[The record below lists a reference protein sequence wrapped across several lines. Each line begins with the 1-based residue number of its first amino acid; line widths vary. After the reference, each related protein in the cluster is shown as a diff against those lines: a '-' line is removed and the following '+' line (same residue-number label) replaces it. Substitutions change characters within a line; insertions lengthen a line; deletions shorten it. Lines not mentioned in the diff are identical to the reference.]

1 MPNDH
6 FSTGKKIAF
15 TGVMFLYINLVL
27 TIFWILKPLKK
38 SLFINQYDG
47 DQTFKLG
54 SMEMLGSSAELLAK
68 GMNLLI
74 AFLLVV
80 FLTLITRLAKRQRLT
95 YCCMGLVIA
104 MTFYFLLQ
112 INEPS
117 ESTVWL
123 FYWFGALYISLMLAA
138 FFSFLHDTVDLRNA
152 KRLYGFIV
160 LGAVSGGAIGSTYFR
175 GWIDEMKNQQ
185 WLELIIGIGVVICV
199 LAFVAGWLAKSI
211 PHLEP
216 ELNSGDVPK
225 KKLNAAV
232 EGASLVFKS
241 RYLIAIAGIVGF
253 YEITSEVLDYQFTA
267 VIERHT
273 NTTVETV
280 ITAEQLAPEDSQVLE
295 EYDVNKDG
303 RLDEKESNNARDAIF
318 GRHVGTVYAI
328 GNNAAL
334 AIQLLFSIFAASFPR
349 YRIHWILLALPLA
362 IALSSLFFIIAP
374 ILTAAS
380 LLKISDS
387 TFAYSVNQT
396 GRETLYNPLARQE
409 KYVARAF
416 VEVFVQRTGKVAAL
430 LIAFLVP
437 ILLNTRNEAGHLE
450 TSLLGLQL
458 LGGFTCITV
467 ALWFYCVKIVGRKF
481 EALEQVQ
488 QESREA
494 SLARAPEQTS
504 AGAA

>member
-6 FSTGKKIAF
+6 FSNGKKIAF
-15 TGVMFLYINLVL
+15 TVVMFLYINLAL

-38 SLFINQYDG
+38 SLFIGLYDG

-74 AFLLVV
+74 AFMLVV
-80 FLTLITRLAKRQRLT
+80 FLTLVTRLAKRQRLT
-95 YCCMGLVIA
+95 YCCMGLIIA
-104 MTFYFLLQ
+104 MTFYFSLQ

-123 FYWFGALYISLMLAA
+123 FYWFGDLYISLMLAA

-160 LGAVSGGAIGSTYFR
+160 LGAVSGGAVGSTYFR
-175 GWIDEMKNQQ
+175 GWIGEMNNQQ
-185 WLELIIGIGVVICV
+185 WLHTIIGIGVVICL
-199 LAFVAGWLAKSI
+199 LAFAAGWMAKSI
-211 PHLEP
+211 PHHEP
-216 ELNSGDVPK
+216 KPSPNDVPK
-225 KKLNAAV
+225 KKFNAAI

-267 VIERHT
+267 MTERF
-273 NTTVETV
+273 V
-280 ITAEQLAPEDSQVLE
+280 PKEDIGSH
-295 EYDVNKDG
+295 
-303 RLDEKESNNARDAIF
+303 F
-318 GRHVGTVYAI
+318 GTVYAI
-328 GNNAAL
+328 GNIAAL
-334 AIQLLFSIFAASFPR
+334 VVQLCFSIFAASFPK

-362 IALSSLFFIIAP
+362 VALSSLFFIIAP
-374 ILTAAS
+374 ILLAAS

-396 GRETLYNPLARQE
+396 GRETLYNPLSRQE

-416 VEVFVQRTGKVAAL
+416 VEVFIQRTGKVAAL

-437 ILLNTRNEAGHLE
+437 MFLNTRNEAGQLE
-450 TSLLGLQL
+450 TNLLGLQL
-458 LGGFTCITV
+458 LGGFTCIIV
-467 ALWFYCVKIVGRKF
+467 AIWFYCVKIVGRKF
-481 EALEQVQ
+481 ESLEREQQQAAATALGQAQEQ
-488 QESREA
+488 
-494 SLARAPEQTS
+494 PS
-504 AGAA
+504 AGTA

>member
-6 FSTGKKIAF
+6 FSSGKKIAF
-15 TGVMFLYINLVL
+15 TVVMFLYINLAL

-38 SLFINQYDG
+38 SLFIGLYDG
-47 DQTFKLG
+47 DQTFNLG

-74 AFLLVV
+74 AFMLVV
-80 FLTLITRLAKRQRLT
+80 FLTLVTRLAKRQRLT
-95 YCCMGLVIA
+95 YCCMGLIIA
-104 MTFYFLLQ
+104 MTFYFSLQ
-112 INEPS
+112 MRNEPS

-123 FYWFGALYISLMLAA
+123 FYWFGDLYISLILAA

-160 LGAVSGGAIGSTYFR
+160 LGAVSGGAVGSTYFR
-175 GWIDEMKNQQ
+175 GWIGEMNNQQ
-185 WLELIIGIGVVICV
+185 WLHTIIGIGVVICL
-199 LAFVAGWLAKSI
+199 LAFAAGWMAKSI
-211 PHLEP
+211 PHHEP
-216 ELNSGDVPK
+216 IPSPNDIPK
-225 KKLNAAV
+225 KKFNAAI

-267 VIERHT
+267 MTERF
-273 NTTVETV
+273 V
-280 ITAEQLAPEDSQVLE
+280 PKEDIGSH
-295 EYDVNKDG
+295 
-303 RLDEKESNNARDAIF
+303 F
-318 GRHVGTVYAI
+318 GTVYAI
-328 GNNAAL
+328 GNIAAL
-334 AIQLLFSIFAASFPR
+334 VVQLCFSIFAAGFPK

-362 IALSSLFFIIAP
+362 VALSSLFFIIAP
-374 ILTAAS
+374 ILLAAS

-396 GRETLYNPLARQE
+396 GRETLYNPLSRQE

-416 VEVFVQRTGKVAAL
+416 VEVFIQRTGKVVAL

-437 ILLNTRNEAGHLE
+437 MFLNTRNEAGQLE

-458 LGGFTCITV
+458 LGGFTCIIF
-467 ALWFYCVKIVGRKF
+467 AIWLYCVKIVGRKF
-481 EALEQVQ
+481 ESLESEQQQTTGTALGQAQEQ
-488 QESREA
+488 
-494 SLARAPEQTS
+494 PS
-504 AGAA
+504 AGTA

>member
-1 MPNDH
+1 MPNEH
-6 FSTGKKIAF
+6 FSNGKKIAF
-15 TGVMFLYINLVL
+15 TVVMFLYINLAL

-38 SLFINQYDG
+38 SLFIGLYDG

-74 AFLLVV
+74 AFMLVV
-80 FLTLITRLAKRQRLT
+80 FLTLVTRLAKRQRLT
-95 YCCMGLVIA
+95 YCCMGLIIA
-104 MTFYFLLQ
+104 MTFYFSLQ

-123 FYWFGALYISLMLAA
+123 FYWFGDLYISLMLAA

-160 LGAVSGGAIGSTYFR
+160 LGAVSGGAVGSTYFR
-175 GWIDEMKNQQ
+175 GWIEEMNNQQ
-185 WLELIIGIGVVICV
+185 WLHTIIGIGVVICL
-199 LAFVAGWLAKSI
+199 LAFAAGWMAKSI
-211 PHLEP
+211 PHHEP
-216 ELNSGDVPK
+216 KPSPNDVPK
-225 KKLNAAV
+225 KKFNAAI

-267 VIERHT
+267 MTERF
-273 NTTVETV
+273 V
-280 ITAEQLAPEDSQVLE
+280 PKEDIGSH
-295 EYDVNKDG
+295 
-303 RLDEKESNNARDAIF
+303 F
-318 GRHVGTVYAI
+318 GTVYAI
-328 GNNAAL
+328 GNIAAL
-334 AIQLLFSIFAASFPR
+334 VVQLCFSVFAAGFPK

-362 IALSSLFFIIAP
+362 VALSSLFFIIAP
-374 ILTAAS
+374 ILLAAS

-396 GRETLYNPLARQE
+396 GRETLYNPLSRQE

-416 VEVFVQRTGKVAAL
+416 VEVFIQRTGKVAAL

-437 ILLNTRNEAGHLE
+437 MFLNTRNEAGQLE
-450 TSLLGLQL
+450 TNLLGLQL
-458 LGGFTCITV
+458 LGGFTCIIV
-467 ALWFYCVKIVGRKF
+467 AIWFYCVKIVGRKF
-481 EALEQVQ
+481 ESLEREQQQATATALGQAQEQ
-488 QESREA
+488 
-494 SLARAPEQTS
+494 PS
-504 AGAA
+504 AGTA

>member
-1 MPNDH
+1 MPNEH
-6 FSTGKKIAF
+6 FSNGKKIAF
-15 TGVMFLYINLVL
+15 TVVMFLYINLAL

-38 SLFINQYDG
+38 SLFIGLYDG

-74 AFLLVV
+74 AFMLVV
-80 FLTLITRLAKRQRLT
+80 FLTLVTRLAKRQRLT
-95 YCCMGLVIA
+95 YCCMGLIIA
-104 MTFYFLLQ
+104 MTFYFSLQ

-123 FYWFGALYISLMLAA
+123 FYWFGDLYISLMLAA

-160 LGAVSGGAIGSTYFR
+160 LGAVSGGAVGSTYFR
-175 GWIDEMKNQQ
+175 GWIEEMNNQQ
-185 WLELIIGIGVVICV
+185 WLHTIIGIGVVICL
-199 LAFVAGWLAKSI
+199 LAFAAGWMAKSI
-211 PHLEP
+211 PHHEP
-216 ELNSGDVPK
+216 KPSPNDVPK
-225 KKLNAAV
+225 KKFNAAI

-267 VIERHT
+267 MTERF
-273 NTTVETV
+273 V
-280 ITAEQLAPEDSQVLE
+280 PKEDIGS
-295 EYDVNKDG
+295 
-303 RLDEKESNNARDAIF
+303 RF
-318 GRHVGTVYAI
+318 GTVYAI
-328 GNNAAL
+328 GNIAAL
-334 AIQLLFSIFAASFPR
+334 VVQLCFSIFAASFPK

-362 IALSSLFFIIAP
+362 VALSSLFFIIAP
-374 ILTAAS
+374 ILLAAS

-396 GRETLYNPLARQE
+396 GRETLYNPLSRQE

-416 VEVFVQRTGKVAAL
+416 VEVFIQRTGKVAAL

-437 ILLNTRNEAGHLE
+437 MFLNTRNEAGQLE
-450 TSLLGLQL
+450 TNLLGLQL
-458 LGGFTCITV
+458 LGGFTCIIV
-467 ALWFYCVKIVGRKF
+467 AIWFYCVKIVGRKF
-481 EALEQVQ
+481 ESLEREQQQAAATALGQAQEQ
-488 QESREA
+488 
-494 SLARAPEQTS
+494 PS
-504 AGAA
+504 AGTA

>member
-6 FSTGKKIAF
+6 FSNGKKIAF
-15 TGVMFLYINLVL
+15 TVVMFLYINLAL

-38 SLFINQYDG
+38 SLFIGLYDG

-74 AFLLVV
+74 AFMLVV
-80 FLTLITRLAKRQRLT
+80 FLTLVTRLAKRQRLT
-95 YCCMGLVIA
+95 YCCMGLIIA
-104 MTFYFLLQ
+104 MTFYFSLQ

-123 FYWFGALYISLMLAA
+123 FYWFGDLYISLMLAA

-160 LGAVSGGAIGSTYFR
+160 LGAVSGGAVGSTYFR
-175 GWIDEMKNQQ
+175 GWIEEMNNQQ
-185 WLELIIGIGVVICV
+185 WLHTIIGIGVVICL
-199 LAFVAGWLAKSI
+199 LAFAAGWMAKSI
-211 PHLEP
+211 PHHEP
-216 ELNSGDVPK
+216 KPSPNDVPK
-225 KKLNAAV
+225 KKFNAAI

-267 VIERHT
+267 MTERF
-273 NTTVETV
+273 V
-280 ITAEQLAPEDSQVLE
+280 PREDIGSH
-295 EYDVNKDG
+295 
-303 RLDEKESNNARDAIF
+303 F
-318 GRHVGTVYAI
+318 GTVYAI
-328 GNNAAL
+328 GNIAAL
-334 AIQLLFSIFAASFPR
+334 VVQLCFSIFAASFPK

-362 IALSSLFFIIAP
+362 VALSSLFFIIAP
-374 ILTAAS
+374 ILLAAS

-396 GRETLYNPLARQE
+396 GRETLYNPLSRQE

-416 VEVFVQRTGKVAAL
+416 VEVFIQRTGKVAAL

-437 ILLNTRNEAGHLE
+437 MFLNTRNETGQLE
-450 TSLLGLQL
+450 TNLLGLQL
-458 LGGFTCITV
+458 LGGFTCIIV
-467 ALWFYCVKIVGRKF
+467 AIWFYCVKIVGRKF
-481 EALEQVQ
+481 ESLEREQ
-488 QESREA
+488 QQA
-494 SLARAPEQTS
+494 TATTLGQAQEQPS
-504 AGAA
+504 AGTA

>member
-6 FSTGKKIAF
+6 FSNGKKIAF
-15 TGVMFLYINLVL
+15 TVVMFLYINLAL

-38 SLFINQYDG
+38 SLFIGLYDG

-74 AFLLVV
+74 AFMLVV
-80 FLTLITRLAKRQRLT
+80 FLTLVTRLAKRQRLT
-95 YCCMGLVIA
+95 YCCMGLIIA
-104 MTFYFLLQ
+104 MTFYFSLQ

-123 FYWFGALYISLMLAA
+123 FYWFGDLYISLMLAA

-160 LGAVSGGAIGSTYFR
+160 LGAVSGGAVGSTYFR
-175 GWIDEMKNQQ
+175 GWIEEMNNQQ
-185 WLELIIGIGVVICV
+185 WLHTIIGIGVVICL
-199 LAFVAGWLAKSI
+199 LAFAAGWMAKSI
-211 PHLEP
+211 PHHEP
-216 ELNSGDVPK
+216 KPSPNDVPK
-225 KKLNAAV
+225 KKFNAAI

-267 VIERHT
+267 MTERF
-273 NTTVETV
+273 V
-280 ITAEQLAPEDSQVLE
+280 PKEDIGS
-295 EYDVNKDG
+295 
-303 RLDEKESNNARDAIF
+303 RF
-318 GRHVGTVYAI
+318 GTVYAI
-328 GNNAAL
+328 GNIAAL
-334 AIQLLFSIFAASFPR
+334 VVQLCFSIFAAGFPK

-362 IALSSLFFIIAP
+362 VALSSLFFIIAP
-374 ILTAAS
+374 ILLAAS

-396 GRETLYNPLARQE
+396 GRETLYNPLSRQE

-416 VEVFVQRTGKVAAL
+416 VEVFIQRTGKVAAL

-437 ILLNTRNEAGHLE
+437 MFLNTRNEAGQLE
-450 TSLLGLQL
+450 TNLLGLQL
-458 LGGFTCITV
+458 LGGFTCIIV
-467 ALWFYCVKIVGRKF
+467 AIWFYCVKIVGRKF
-481 EALEQVQ
+481 ESLEREQQQAAATALGQAQEQ
-488 QESREA
+488 
-494 SLARAPEQTS
+494 PS
-504 AGAA
+504 AGTA

>member
-1 MPNDH
+1 MPNEH
-6 FSTGKKIAF
+6 FSNGKKIAF
-15 TGVMFLYINLVL
+15 TVVMFLYINLAL

-38 SLFINQYDG
+38 SLFIGLYDG

-74 AFLLVV
+74 AFMLVV
-80 FLTLITRLAKRQRLT
+80 FLTLVTRLAKRQRLT
-95 YCCMGLVIA
+95 YCCMGLIIA
-104 MTFYFLLQ
+104 MTFYFSLQ

-123 FYWFGALYISLMLAA
+123 FYWFGDLYISLMLAA

-160 LGAVSGGAIGSTYFR
+160 LGAVSGGAVGSTYFR
-175 GWIDEMKNQQ
+175 GWIEEMNNQQ
-185 WLELIIGIGVVICV
+185 WLHTIIGIGVVICL
-199 LAFVAGWLAKSI
+199 LAFAAGWMAKSI
-211 PHLEP
+211 PHHEP
-216 ELNSGDVPK
+216 KPSPNDVPK
-225 KKLNAAV
+225 KKFNAAI

-267 VIERHT
+267 MTERF
-273 NTTVETV
+273 V
-280 ITAEQLAPEDSQVLE
+280 PKEDIGSH
-295 EYDVNKDG
+295 
-303 RLDEKESNNARDAIF
+303 F
-318 GRHVGTVYAI
+318 GTVYAI
-328 GNNAAL
+328 GNIAAL
-334 AIQLLFSIFAASFPR
+334 VVQLCFSIFAAGFPK

-362 IALSSLFFIIAP
+362 VALSSLFFIIAP
-374 ILTAAS
+374 ILLAAS

-396 GRETLYNPLARQE
+396 GRETLYNPLSRQE

-416 VEVFVQRTGKVAAL
+416 VEVFIQRTGKVAAL

-437 ILLNTRNEAGHLE
+437 MFLNTRNEAGQLE
-450 TSLLGLQL
+450 TNLLGLQL
-458 LGGFTCITV
+458 LGGFTCIIV
-467 ALWFYCVKIVGRKF
+467 AIWFYCVKIVARKF
-481 EALEQVQ
+481 ESLEREQ
-488 QESREA
+488 QQA
-494 SLARAPEQTS
+494 TATTLGQAQEQPS
-504 AGAA
+504 AGTV

>member
-1 MPNDH
+1 MPNEH
-6 FSTGKKIAF
+6 FSNGKKIAF
-15 TGVMFLYINLVL
+15 TVVMFLYINLAL

-38 SLFINQYDG
+38 SLFIGLYDG

-74 AFLLVV
+74 AFMLVV
-80 FLTLITRLAKRQRLT
+80 FLTLVTRLAKRQRLT
-95 YCCMGLVIA
+95 YCCMGLIIA
-104 MTFYFLLQ
+104 MTFYFSLQ

-123 FYWFGALYISLMLAA
+123 FYWFGDLYISLMLAA

-160 LGAVSGGAIGSTYFR
+160 LGAVSGGAVGSTYFR
-175 GWIDEMKNQQ
+175 GWIEEMNNQQ
-185 WLELIIGIGVVICV
+185 WLHTIIGIGVVICL
-199 LAFVAGWLAKSI
+199 LAFAAGWMAKSI
-211 PHLEP
+211 PHHEP
-216 ELNSGDVPK
+216 KPSPNDVPK
-225 KKLNAAV
+225 KKFNAAI

-267 VIERHT
+267 MTERF
-273 NTTVETV
+273 V
-280 ITAEQLAPEDSQVLE
+280 PKEDIGSH
-295 EYDVNKDG
+295 
-303 RLDEKESNNARDAIF
+303 F
-318 GRHVGTVYAI
+318 GTVYAI
-328 GNNAAL
+328 GNIAAL
-334 AIQLLFSIFAASFPR
+334 VVQLCFSIFAAGFPK

-362 IALSSLFFIIAP
+362 VALSSLFFIIAP
-374 ILTAAS
+374 ILLAAS

-396 GRETLYNPLARQE
+396 GRETLYNPLSRQE

-416 VEVFVQRTGKVAAL
+416 VEVFIQRTGKVAAL

-437 ILLNTRNEAGHLE
+437 MFLNTRNEAGQLE
-450 TSLLGLQL
+450 TNLLGLQL
-458 LGGFTCITV
+458 LGGFTCIIV
-467 ALWFYCVKIVGRKF
+467 AIWFYCVKIVGRKF
-481 EALEQVQ
+481 ESLEREQQQATATALGQAQEQ
-488 QESREA
+488 A
-494 SLARAPEQTS
+494 S
-504 AGAA
+504 AGTA

>member
-6 FSTGKKIAF
+6 FSNGKKIAF
-15 TGVMFLYINLVL
+15 TVVMFLYINLAL

-38 SLFINQYDG
+38 SLFIGLYDG

-74 AFLLVV
+74 AFILVV
-80 FLTLITRLAKRQRLT
+80 FLTLVTRLAKRQRLT
-95 YCCMGLVIA
+95 YCCMGLIIA
-104 MTFYFLLQ
+104 MTFYFSLQ

-123 FYWFGALYISLMLAA
+123 FYWFGDLYISLMLAA

-160 LGAVSGGAIGSTYFR
+160 LGAVSGGAVGSTYFR
-175 GWIDEMKNQQ
+175 GWIEEMDNQQ
-185 WLELIIGIGVVICV
+185 WLHMIIGIGVVICL
-199 LAFVAGWLAKSI
+199 LAFAAGWMAKSI
-211 PHLEP
+211 PHHEP
-216 ELNSGDVPK
+216 KPSPNDVPK
-225 KKLNAAV
+225 KKFNAV
-232 EGASLVFKS
+232 IEGASLVFKS

-267 VIERHT
+267 MTERF
-273 NTTVETV
+273 V
-280 ITAEQLAPEDSQVLE
+280 PKEDIGSH
-295 EYDVNKDG
+295 
-303 RLDEKESNNARDAIF
+303 F
-318 GRHVGTVYAI
+318 GTVYAI
-328 GNNAAL
+328 GNIAAL
-334 AIQLLFSIFAASFPR
+334 VVQLCFSIFAAGFPK

-362 IALSSLFFIIAP
+362 VALSSLFFIIAP
-374 ILTAAS
+374 ILLAAS

-396 GRETLYNPLARQE
+396 GRETLYNPLSRQE

-416 VEVFVQRTGKVAAL
+416 VEVFIQRTGKVAAL

-437 ILLNTRNEAGHLE
+437 MFLNTRNEAGQLE
-450 TSLLGLQL
+450 TNLLGLQL
-458 LGGFTCITV
+458 LGGFTCIIV
-467 ALWFYCVKIVGRKF
+467 AIWFYCVKIVGRKF
-481 EALEQVQ
+481 ESLEREQQQATATALGQAQEQ
-488 QESREA
+488 
-494 SLARAPEQTS
+494 PS
-504 AGAA
+504 AGTA

>member
-6 FSTGKKIAF
+6 FSSGKKIAF
-15 TGVMFLYINLVL
+15 TVVMFLYINLAL

-38 SLFINQYDG
+38 TLFIGLYDG
-47 DQTFKLG
+47 DQTFNLG

-74 AFLLVV
+74 AFMLVV
-80 FLTLITRLAKRQRLT
+80 FLTLVTRLAKRQRLT
-95 YCCMGLVIA
+95 YCCMGLIIA
-104 MTFYFLLQ
+104 MTFYFSLQ

-123 FYWFGALYISLMLAA
+123 FYWFGDLYISLILAA

-160 LGAVSGGAIGSTYFR
+160 LGAVSGGAVGSTYFR
-175 GWIDEMKNQQ
+175 GWIGEMNNQQ
-185 WLELIIGIGVVICV
+185 WLHTIIGIGVVICL
-199 LAFVAGWLAKSI
+199 LAFAAGWMAKSI
-211 PHLEP
+211 PHHEP
-216 ELNSGDVPK
+216 IPSPNDIPK
-225 KKLNAAV
+225 KKFNAAI

-267 VIERHT
+267 MTERF
-273 NTTVETV
+273 V
-280 ITAEQLAPEDSQVLE
+280 PKEDIGSH
-295 EYDVNKDG
+295 
-303 RLDEKESNNARDAIF
+303 F
-318 GRHVGTVYAI
+318 GTVYAI
-328 GNNAAL
+328 GNIAAL
-334 AIQLLFSIFAASFPR
+334 VVQLCFSIFAAGFPK

-362 IALSSLFFIIAP
+362 VALSSLFFIIAP
-374 ILTAAS
+374 ILLAAS

-396 GRETLYNPLARQE
+396 GRETLYNPLSRQE

-416 VEVFVQRTGKVAAL
+416 VEVFIQRTGKVVAL

-437 ILLNTRNEAGHLE
+437 MFLNTRNEAGQLE

-458 LGGFTCITV
+458 LGGFTCIIF
-467 ALWFYCVKIVGRKF
+467 AIWFYCVKIVGRKF
-481 EALEQVQ
+481 ESLESEQQQTTGTALGQAQEQ
-488 QESREA
+488 
-494 SLARAPEQTS
+494 PS
-504 AGAA
+504 AGTA

>member
-6 FSTGKKIAF
+6 FSSGKKIAF
-15 TGVMFLYINLVL
+15 TVVMFLYINLAL

-38 SLFINQYDG
+38 SLFIGLYDG
-47 DQTFKLG
+47 DQTFNLG

-74 AFLLVV
+74 AFMLVV
-80 FLTLITRLAKRQRLT
+80 FLTLVTRLAKRQRLT
-95 YCCMGLVIA
+95 YCCMGLIIA
-104 MTFYFLLQ
+104 MTFYFSLQ

-123 FYWFGALYISLMLAA
+123 FYWFGDLYISLILAA

-160 LGAVSGGAIGSTYFR
+160 LGAVSGGAVGSTYFR
-175 GWIDEMKNQQ
+175 GWIGEMNNQQ
-185 WLELIIGIGVVICV
+185 WLHTIIGIGVVICL
-199 LAFVAGWLAKSI
+199 LAFAAGWMAKSI
-211 PHLEP
+211 PHHEP
-216 ELNSGDVPK
+216 IPSPNDIPK
-225 KKLNAAV
+225 KKFNAAI

-267 VIERHT
+267 MTERF
-273 NTTVETV
+273 V
-280 ITAEQLAPEDSQVLE
+280 PKEDIGSH
-295 EYDVNKDG
+295 
-303 RLDEKESNNARDAIF
+303 F
-318 GRHVGTVYAI
+318 GTVYAI
-328 GNNAAL
+328 GNIAAL
-334 AIQLLFSIFAASFPR
+334 VVQLCFSIFAAGFPK

-362 IALSSLFFIIAP
+362 VALSSLFFIIAP
-374 ILTAAS
+374 ILLAAS

-396 GRETLYNPLARQE
+396 GRETLYNPLSRQE

-416 VEVFVQRTGKVAAL
+416 VEVFIQRTGKVVAL

-437 ILLNTRNEAGHLE
+437 MFLNTRNEAGQLE

-458 LGGFTCITV
+458 LGGFTCIIF
-467 ALWFYCVKIVGRKF
+467 AIWFYCVKIVGRKF
-481 EALEQVQ
+481 ESLESEQQQTTGTALGQAQEQ
-488 QESREA
+488 
-494 SLARAPEQTS
+494 PS
-504 AGAA
+504 AGTA

>member
-6 FSTGKKIAF
+6 FSNGKKIAF
-15 TGVMFLYINLVL
+15 TVVMFLYINLAL

-38 SLFINQYDG
+38 SLFIGLYDG

-74 AFLLVV
+74 AFMLVV
-80 FLTLITRLAKRQRLT
+80 FLTLVTRLAKRQRLT
-95 YCCMGLVIA
+95 YCCMGLIIA
-104 MTFYFLLQ
+104 MTFYFSLHL

-123 FYWFGALYISLMLAA
+123 FYWFGDLYISLMLAA

-160 LGAVSGGAIGSTYFR
+160 LGAVSGGAVGSTYFR
-175 GWIDEMKNQQ
+175 GWIKEMNNQQ
-185 WLELIIGIGVVICV
+185 WLHTIIGIGVVICL
-199 LAFVAGWLAKSI
+199 LAFAAGWMAKSI
-211 PHLEP
+211 PHHEP
-216 ELNSGDVPK
+216 KPSPNDVPK
-225 KKLNAAV
+225 KKFNAAI

-253 YEITSEVLDYQFTA
+253 YEITSEMLDYQFTA
-267 VIERHT
+267 MTERF
-273 NTTVETV
+273 V
-280 ITAEQLAPEDSQVLE
+280 PKEDIGSH
-295 EYDVNKDG
+295 
-303 RLDEKESNNARDAIF
+303 F
-318 GRHVGTVYAI
+318 GTVYAI
-328 GNNAAL
+328 GNIAAL
-334 AIQLLFSIFAASFPR
+334 VVQLCFSIFAAGFPK

-362 IALSSLFFIIAP
+362 VALSSLFFIIAP
-374 ILTAAS
+374 ILLAAS

-396 GRETLYNPLARQE
+396 GRETLYNPLSRQE

-416 VEVFVQRTGKVAAL
+416 VEVFIQRTGKVAAL

-437 ILLNTRNEAGHLE
+437 MFLNTRNEAGQLE
-450 TSLLGLQL
+450 TNLLGLQL
-458 LGGFTCITV
+458 LGGFTCIIV
-467 ALWFYCVKIVGRKF
+467 AIWFYCVKIVGRKF
-481 EALEQVQ
+481 ESLEREQQQAAATALGQAQEQ
-488 QESREA
+488 
-494 SLARAPEQTS
+494 PS
-504 AGAA
+504 AGTA

>member
-6 FSTGKKIAF
+6 FSNGKKIAF
-15 TGVMFLYINLVL
+15 TVVMFLYINLVL

-38 SLFINQYDG
+38 SLFIGLYDG

-74 AFLLVV
+74 AFMLVV
-80 FLTLITRLAKRQRLT
+80 FLTLVTRLAKRQRLT
-95 YCCMGLVIA
+95 YCCMGLIIA
-104 MTFYFLLQ
+104 MTFYFSLQ

-123 FYWFGALYISLMLAA
+123 FYWFGDLYISLMLAA

-160 LGAVSGGAIGSTYFR
+160 LGAVSGGAVGSTYFR
-175 GWIDEMKNQQ
+175 GWIEEMNNQQ
-185 WLELIIGIGVVICV
+185 WLHTIIGIGVVICL
-199 LAFVAGWLAKSI
+199 LAFAAGWMAKSI
-211 PHLEP
+211 PHHEP
-216 ELNSGDVPK
+216 KPSPNDVPK
-225 KKLNAAV
+225 KKFNAAI

-267 VIERHT
+267 MTERF
-273 NTTVETV
+273 V
-280 ITAEQLAPEDSQVLE
+280 PKEDIGSH
-295 EYDVNKDG
+295 
-303 RLDEKESNNARDAIF
+303 F
-318 GRHVGTVYAI
+318 GTVYAI
-328 GNNAAL
+328 GNIAAL
-334 AIQLLFSIFAASFPR
+334 VVQLCFSVFAAGFPK

-362 IALSSLFFIIAP
+362 VALSSLFFIIAP
-374 ILTAAS
+374 ILLAAS

-396 GRETLYNPLARQE
+396 GRETLYNPLSRQE

-416 VEVFVQRTGKVAAL
+416 VEVFIQRTGKVAAL

-437 ILLNTRNEAGHLE
+437 MFLNTRNEAGQLE
-450 TSLLGLQL
+450 TNLLGLQL
-458 LGGFTCITV
+458 LGGFTCIIV
-467 ALWFYCVKIVGRKF
+467 AIWFYCVKIVGRKF
-481 EALEQVQ
+481 ESLEREQQQATATALGQAQEQ
-488 QESREA
+488 
-494 SLARAPEQTS
+494 PS
-504 AGAA
+504 AGTA

>member
-6 FSTGKKIAF
+6 FSNGKKIAF
-15 TGVMFLYINLVL
+15 TVVMFLYINLVL

-38 SLFINQYDG
+38 SLFIGLYDG

-74 AFLLVV
+74 AFMLVV
-80 FLTLITRLAKRQRLT
+80 FLTLVTRLAKRQRLT
-95 YCCMGLVIA
+95 YCCMGLIIA
-104 MTFYFLLQ
+104 MTFYFSLQ

-123 FYWFGALYISLMLAA
+123 FYWFGDLYISLMLAA

-160 LGAVSGGAIGSTYFR
+160 LGAVSGGAVGSTYFR
-175 GWIDEMKNQQ
+175 GWIEEMNNQQ
-185 WLELIIGIGVVICV
+185 WLHMIIGIGVVICL
-199 LAFVAGWLAKSI
+199 LAFAAGWMAKSI
-211 PHLEP
+211 PHHEP
-216 ELNSGDVPK
+216 KPSPNDVPK
-225 KKLNAAV
+225 KKFNAAI

-267 VIERHT
+267 MTERF
-273 NTTVETV
+273 V
-280 ITAEQLAPEDSQVLE
+280 PKE
-295 EYDVNKDG
+295 EIG
-303 RLDEKESNNARDAIF
+303 SRF
-318 GRHVGTVYAI
+318 GTVYAI
-328 GNNAAL
+328 GNIAAL
-334 AIQLLFSIFAASFPR
+334 VVQLCFSVFAAGFPK

-362 IALSSLFFIIAP
+362 VALSSLFFIIAP
-374 ILTAAS
+374 ILLAAS

-396 GRETLYNPLARQE
+396 GRETLYNPLSRQE

-416 VEVFVQRTGKVAAL
+416 VEVFIQRTGKVAAL

-437 ILLNTRNEAGHLE
+437 MFLNTRNEAGQLE
-450 TSLLGLQL
+450 TNLLGLQL
-458 LGGFTCITV
+458 LGGFTCIIV
-467 ALWFYCVKIVGRKF
+467 AIWFYCVKIVGRKF
-481 EALEQVQ
+481 ESLEREQQQATATALGQAQEQ
-488 QESREA
+488 
-494 SLARAPEQTS
+494 PS
-504 AGAA
+504 AGTA

>member
-6 FSTGKKIAF
+6 FSSGKKIAF
-15 TGVMFLYINLVL
+15 TVVMFLYINLAL

-38 SLFINQYDG
+38 SLFIGLYDG
-47 DQTFKLG
+47 DQTFNLG

-74 AFLLVV
+74 AFMLVV
-80 FLTLITRLAKRQRLT
+80 FLTLVTRLAKRQRLT
-95 YCCMGLVIA
+95 YCCMGLIIA
-104 MTFYFLLQ
+104 MTFYFSLQ

-123 FYWFGALYISLMLAA
+123 FYWFGDLYISLILAA

-160 LGAVSGGAIGSTYFR
+160 LGAVSGGAVGSTYFR
-175 GWIDEMKNQQ
+175 GWIGEMNNQQ
-185 WLELIIGIGVVICV
+185 WLHTIIGIGVVICL
-199 LAFVAGWLAKSI
+199 LAFAAGWMAKSI
-211 PHLEP
+211 PHHEP
-216 ELNSGDVPK
+216 IPSPNDIPK
-225 KKLNAAV
+225 KKFNAAI

-267 VIERHT
+267 MTERF
-273 NTTVETV
+273 V
-280 ITAEQLAPEDSQVLE
+280 PKEDIGSH
-295 EYDVNKDG
+295 
-303 RLDEKESNNARDAIF
+303 F
-318 GRHVGTVYAI
+318 GTVYAI
-328 GNNAAL
+328 GNIAAL
-334 AIQLLFSIFAASFPR
+334 VVQLCFSIFAAGFPK

-362 IALSSLFFIIAP
+362 VALSSLFFIIAP
-374 ILTAAS
+374 ILLAAS

-396 GRETLYNPLARQE
+396 GRETLYNPLSRQE

-416 VEVFVQRTGKVAAL
+416 VEVFIQRTGKVVAL

-437 ILLNTRNEAGHLE
+437 MFLNTRNEAGQLE

-458 LGGFTCITV
+458 LGGFTCIIF
-467 ALWFYCVKIVGRKF
+467 AIWFYCVKIVGRKF
-481 EALEQVQ
+481 ESLEREQQQTTGTALGQAQEQ
-488 QESREA
+488 
-494 SLARAPEQTS
+494 PS
-504 AGAA
+504 AGTA

>member
-1 MPNDH
+1 MPNDN
-6 FSTGKKIAF
+6 FSSGKKIAF
-15 TGVMFLYINLVL
+15 TVVMFLYINLAL

-38 SLFINQYDG
+38 SLFIGLYDG

-74 AFLLVV
+74 AFMLVV
-80 FLTLITRLAKRQRLT
+80 FLTLVTRLAKRQRLT
-95 YCCMGLVIA
+95 YCCMGLIIA
-104 MTFYFLLQ
+104 MTFYFSLQ

-123 FYWFGALYISLMLAA
+123 FYWFGDLYISLILAA

-160 LGAVSGGAIGSTYFR
+160 LGAVSGGAVGSTYFR
-175 GWIDEMKNQQ
+175 GWIEEMNNQQ
-185 WLELIIGIGVVICV
+185 WLHTIIGIGVVICL
-199 LAFVAGWLAKSI
+199 LAFAAGWMAKSI
-211 PHLEP
+211 PHHEP
-216 ELNSGDVPK
+216 IPSPNDIPK
-225 KKLNAAV
+225 KKFNAAI

-267 VIERHT
+267 MTERF
-273 NTTVETV
+273 V
-280 ITAEQLAPEDSQVLE
+280 PKEDIGSH
-295 EYDVNKDG
+295 
-303 RLDEKESNNARDAIF
+303 F
-318 GRHVGTVYAI
+318 GTVYAI
-328 GNNAAL
+328 GNIAAL
-334 AIQLLFSIFAASFPR
+334 VVQLCFSIFAAGFPK

-362 IALSSLFFIIAP
+362 VALSSLFFIIAP
-374 ILTAAS
+374 ILLAAS

-396 GRETLYNPLARQE
+396 GRETLYNPLSRQE

-416 VEVFVQRTGKVAAL
+416 VEVFIQRTGKVVAL

-437 ILLNTRNEAGHLE
+437 MFLNTRNEAGQLE

-458 LGGFTCITV
+458 LGGFTCIIF
-467 ALWFYCVKIVGRKF
+467 AIWLYCVKIVGRKF
-481 EALEQVQ
+481 ESLEREQQQTTGTALGQAQEQ
-488 QESREA
+488 
-494 SLARAPEQTS
+494 PS
-504 AGAA
+504 AGTA

>member
-6 FSTGKKIAF
+6 FSNGKKIAF
-15 TGVMFLYINLVL
+15 TVVMFLYINLAL

-38 SLFINQYDG
+38 SLFIGLYDG

-74 AFLLVV
+74 AFMLVI
-80 FLTLITRLAKRQRLT
+80 FLTLVTRLAKRQRLT
-95 YCCMGLVIA
+95 YCCMGLIIA
-104 MTFYFLLQ
+104 MTFYFSLQ

-123 FYWFGALYISLMLAA
+123 FYWFGDLYISLMLAA

-175 GWIDEMKNQQ
+175 GWIEEMNNQQ
-185 WLELIIGIGVVICV
+185 WLHTIIGIGVVICL
-199 LAFVAGWLAKSI
+199 LAFAAGWMAKSI
-211 PHLEP
+211 PHHEP
-216 ELNSGDVPK
+216 KPSPNDVPK
-225 KKLNAAV
+225 KKFNAAI

-267 VIERHT
+267 MTERF
-273 NTTVETV
+273 V
-280 ITAEQLAPEDSQVLE
+280 PKEDIRSH
-295 EYDVNKDG
+295 
-303 RLDEKESNNARDAIF
+303 F
-318 GRHVGTVYAI
+318 GTVYAI
-328 GNNAAL
+328 GNIAAL
-334 AIQLLFSIFAASFPR
+334 VVQLCFSIFAAGFPK

-362 IALSSLFFIIAP
+362 VALSSLFFIIAP
-374 ILTAAS
+374 ILLAAS

-396 GRETLYNPLARQE
+396 GRETLYNPLSRQE

-416 VEVFVQRTGKVAAL
+416 VEVFIQRTGKVAAL

-437 ILLNTRNEAGHLE
+437 MFLNTRNEAGQLE
-450 TSLLGLQL
+450 TNLLGLQL
-458 LGGFTCITV
+458 LGGFTCIIV
-467 ALWFYCVKIVGRKF
+467 AIWFYCVKIVGRKF
-481 EALEQVQ
+481 ESLEREQQQATATALGQAQEQ
-488 QESREA
+488 
-494 SLARAPEQTS
+494 PS
-504 AGAA
+504 AGTA

>member
-6 FSTGKKIAF
+6 FSNGKKIAF
-15 TGVMFLYINLVL
+15 TVVMFLYINLAL

-38 SLFINQYDG
+38 TLFIGLYDG

-74 AFLLVV
+74 AFMLVV
-80 FLTLITRLAKRQRLT
+80 FLTLVTRLAKRQRLT
-95 YCCMGLVIA
+95 YCCMGLIIA
-104 MTFYFLLQ
+104 MTFYFSLQ

-123 FYWFGALYISLMLAA
+123 FYWFGDLYISLMLAA

-160 LGAVSGGAIGSTYFR
+160 LGAVSGGAVGSTYFR
-175 GWIDEMKNQQ
+175 GWIEEMNNQQ
-185 WLELIIGIGVVICV
+185 WLHTIIGIGVVICL
-199 LAFVAGWLAKSI
+199 LAFAAGWMAKSI
-211 PHLEP
+211 PHHEP
-216 ELNSGDVPK
+216 KPSPNDVPK
-225 KKLNAAV
+225 KKFNAAI

-267 VIERHT
+267 MTERF
-273 NTTVETV
+273 V
-280 ITAEQLAPEDSQVLE
+280 PKEDIGS
-295 EYDVNKDG
+295 
-303 RLDEKESNNARDAIF
+303 RF
-318 GRHVGTVYAI
+318 GTVYAI
-328 GNNAAL
+328 GNIAAL
-334 AIQLLFSIFAASFPR
+334 VVQLCFSIFAAGFPK

-362 IALSSLFFIIAP
+362 VALSSLFFIIAP
-374 ILTAAS
+374 ILLAAS

-396 GRETLYNPLARQE
+396 GRETLYNPLSRQE

-416 VEVFVQRTGKVAAL
+416 VEVFIQRTGKVAAL

-437 ILLNTRNEAGHLE
+437 MFLNTRNEAGQLE
-450 TSLLGLQL
+450 TNLLGLQL
-458 LGGFTCITV
+458 LGGFTCIIV
-467 ALWFYCVKIVGRKF
+467 AIWFYCVKIVGRKF
-481 EALEQVQ
+481 ESLEREQ
-488 QESREA
+488 QQA
-494 SLARAPEQTS
+494 TATTLGQAQEQPS
-504 AGAA
+504 AGTA

>member
-6 FSTGKKIAF
+6 FSNGKKIAF
-15 TGVMFLYINLVL
+15 TVVMFLYINLAL

-38 SLFINQYDG
+38 SLFIGLYDG

-74 AFLLVV
+74 AFMLVV
-80 FLTLITRLAKRQRLT
+80 FLTLVTRLAKRQRLT
-95 YCCMGLVIA
+95 YCCMGLIIA
-104 MTFYFLLQ
+104 MTIYFSLQ

-123 FYWFGALYISLMLAA
+123 FYWFGDLYISLMLAA

-160 LGAVSGGAIGSTYFR
+160 LGAVSGGAVGSTYFR
-175 GWIDEMKNQQ
+175 GWIEEMNNQQ
-185 WLELIIGIGVVICV
+185 WLHTIIGIGVVICL
-199 LAFVAGWLAKSI
+199 LAFAAGWMAKSI
-211 PHLEP
+211 PHHEP
-216 ELNSGDVPK
+216 KPSPNDVPRK
-225 KKLNAAV
+225 KFNAAI

-253 YEITSEVLDYQFTA
+253 YEVTSEVLDYQFTA
-267 VIERHT
+267 MIERF
-273 NTTVETV
+273 V
-280 ITAEQLAPEDSQVLE
+280 PKEDIGSH
-295 EYDVNKDG
+295 
-303 RLDEKESNNARDAIF
+303 F
-318 GRHVGTVYAI
+318 GTVYAI
-328 GNNAAL
+328 GNIAAL
-334 AIQLLFSIFAASFPR
+334 VVQLCFSIFAAGFPK

-362 IALSSLFFIIAP
+362 VAFSSLFFIIAP
-374 ILTAAS
+374 ILLAAS

-396 GRETLYNPLARQE
+396 GRETLYNPLSRQE

-416 VEVFVQRTGKVAAL
+416 VEVFIQRTGKVAAL

-437 ILLNTRNEAGHLE
+437 MFLNTRNEAGQLE
-450 TSLLGLQL
+450 TNLLGLQL
-458 LGGFTCITV
+458 LGGFTCIIV
-467 ALWFYCVKIVGRKF
+467 AIWFYCVKIVGRKF
-481 EALEQVQ
+481 ESLEREQQQATATALAQAQEQ
-488 QESREA
+488 
-494 SLARAPEQTS
+494 PS
-504 AGAA
+504 AETP

>member
-6 FSTGKKIAF
+6 FSNGKKIAF
-15 TGVMFLYINLVL
+15 TVVMFLYINLAL

-38 SLFINQYDG
+38 SLFIGLYDG

-74 AFLLVV
+74 AFMLVV
-80 FLTLITRLAKRQRLT
+80 FLTLVTRLAKRQRLT
-95 YCCMGLVIA
+95 YCCMGLIIA
-104 MTFYFLLQ
+104 MTFYFSLQ

-123 FYWFGALYISLMLAA
+123 FYWFGDLYISLMLAA

-175 GWIDEMKNQQ
+175 GWIEEMNNQQ
-185 WLELIIGIGVVICV
+185 WLHMIIGIGVVICL
-199 LAFVAGWLAKSI
+199 LAFAAGWMAKSI
-211 PHLEP
+211 PHHEP
-216 ELNSGDVPK
+216 KPSPNDVPK
-225 KKLNAAV
+225 KKFNAAI

-267 VIERHT
+267 MTERF
-273 NTTVETV
+273 V
-280 ITAEQLAPEDSQVLE
+280 PKEDIGSH
-295 EYDVNKDG
+295 
-303 RLDEKESNNARDAIF
+303 F
-318 GRHVGTVYAI
+318 GTVYAI
-328 GNNAAL
+328 GNIAAL
-334 AIQLLFSIFAASFPR
+334 VVQLCFSVFAAGFPK

-362 IALSSLFFIIAP
+362 VALSSLFFIIAP
-374 ILTAAS
+374 ILLAAS

-396 GRETLYNPLARQE
+396 GRETLYNPLSRQE

-416 VEVFVQRTGKVAAL
+416 VEVFIQRTGKVAAL

-437 ILLNTRNEAGHLE
+437 MFLNTRNEAGQLE
-450 TSLLGLQL
+450 TNLLGLQL
-458 LGGFTCITV
+458 LGGFTCIIV
-467 ALWFYCVKIVGRKF
+467 AIWFYCVKIVGRKF
-481 EALEQVQ
+481 ESLEREQQQATATALGQAQEQ
-488 QESREA
+488 
-494 SLARAPEQTS
+494 PS
-504 AGAA
+504 AGTA

>member
-6 FSTGKKIAF
+6 FSNGKKIAF
-15 TGVMFLYINLVL
+15 TVVMFLYINLAL

-38 SLFINQYDG
+38 SLFIGLYDG

-74 AFLLVV
+74 AFMLVV
-80 FLTLITRLAKRQRLT
+80 FLTLVTRLAKRQRLT
-95 YCCMGLVIA
+95 YCCMGLIIA
-104 MTFYFLLQ
+104 MTFYFSLQ

-123 FYWFGALYISLMLAA
+123 FYWFGDLYISLMLAA

-160 LGAVSGGAIGSTYFR
+160 LGAVSGGAVGSTYFR
-175 GWIDEMKNQQ
+175 GWIGEMNNQQ
-185 WLELIIGIGVVICV
+185 WLHTIIGIGVVICL
-199 LAFVAGWLAKSI
+199 LAFAAGWMAKSI
-211 PHLEP
+211 PHHEP
-216 ELNSGDVPK
+216 KPSPNDVPRK
-225 KKLNAAV
+225 KFNAAI

-253 YEITSEVLDYQFTA
+253 YEITSEMLDYQFTA
-267 VIERHT
+267 MTERF
-273 NTTVETV
+273 V
-280 ITAEQLAPEDSQVLE
+280 PREDIGSH
-295 EYDVNKDG
+295 
-303 RLDEKESNNARDAIF
+303 F
-318 GRHVGTVYAI
+318 GTVYAI
-328 GNNAAL
+328 GNIAAL
-334 AIQLLFSIFAASFPR
+334 VVQLCFSIFAAGFPK

-362 IALSSLFFIIAP
+362 VALSSLFFIIAP
-374 ILTAAS
+374 ILLAAS

-396 GRETLYNPLARQE
+396 GRETLYNPLSRQE

-416 VEVFVQRTGKVAAL
+416 VEVFIQRTGKVAAL

-437 ILLNTRNEAGHLE
+437 MFLNTRNEAGQLE
-450 TSLLGLQL
+450 TNLLGLQL
-458 LGGFTCITV
+458 LGGFTCIIV
-467 ALWFYCVKIVGRKF
+467 AIWFYCVKIVGRKF
-481 EALEQVQ
+481 ESLEREQ
-488 QESREA
+488 Q
-494 SLARAPEQTS
+494 
-504 AGAA
+504 

>member
-1 MPNDH
+1 MPNEH
-6 FSTGKKIAF
+6 FSNGKKIAF
-15 TGVMFLYINLVL
+15 TVVMFLYINLAL

-38 SLFINQYDG
+38 SLFIGLYDG

-74 AFLLVV
+74 AFMLVV
-80 FLTLITRLAKRQRLT
+80 FLTLVTRLAKRQRLT
-95 YCCMGLVIA
+95 YCCMGLIIA
-104 MTFYFLLQ
+104 MTFYFSLQ

-123 FYWFGALYISLMLAA
+123 FYWFGDLYISLMLAA

-160 LGAVSGGAIGSTYFR
+160 LGAVSGGAVGSTYFR
-175 GWIDEMKNQQ
+175 GWIEEMNNQQ
-185 WLELIIGIGVVICV
+185 WLHTIIGIGVVICL
-199 LAFVAGWLAKSI
+199 LAFAAGWMAKSI
-211 PHLEP
+211 PHHEP
-216 ELNSGDVPK
+216 KPSPNDVPK
-225 KKLNAAV
+225 KKFNAAI

-267 VIERHT
+267 MTERF
-273 NTTVETV
+273 V
-280 ITAEQLAPEDSQVLE
+280 PKEDIGSH
-295 EYDVNKDG
+295 
-303 RLDEKESNNARDAIF
+303 F
-318 GRHVGTVYAI
+318 GTVYAI
-328 GNNAAL
+328 GNIAAL
-334 AIQLLFSIFAASFPR
+334 VVQLCFSVFAAGFPK

-362 IALSSLFFIIAP
+362 VALSSLFFIIAP
-374 ILTAAS
+374 ILLAAS

-396 GRETLYNPLARQE
+396 GRETLYNPLSRQE

-416 VEVFVQRTGKVAAL
+416 VEVFIQRTGKVAAL

-437 ILLNTRNEAGHLE
+437 MFLNTRNEAGQLE
-450 TSLLGLQL
+450 TNLLGLQL
-458 LGGFTCITV
+458 LGGFTCIIV
-467 ALWFYCVKIVGRKF
+467 AIWFYCVKIVGRKF
-481 EALEQVQ
+481 ESLEREQQQAAATALGQAQEQ
-488 QESREA
+488 
-494 SLARAPEQTS
+494 PS
-504 AGAA
+504 AGTA

>member
-1 MPNDH
+1 MPNEH
-6 FSTGKKIAF
+6 FSNGKKIAF
-15 TGVMFLYINLVL
+15 TVVMFLYINLAL

-38 SLFINQYDG
+38 TLFIGLYDG

-74 AFLLVV
+74 AFMLVV
-80 FLTLITRLAKRQRLT
+80 FLTLVTRLAKRQRLT
-95 YCCMGLVIA
+95 YCCMGLIIA
-104 MTFYFLLQ
+104 MTFYFSLQ

-123 FYWFGALYISLMLAA
+123 FYWFGDLYISLMLAA

-160 LGAVSGGAIGSTYFR
+160 LGAVSGGAVGSTYFR
-175 GWIDEMKNQQ
+175 GWIEEMNNQQ
-185 WLELIIGIGVVICV
+185 WLHTIIGIGVVICL
-199 LAFVAGWLAKSI
+199 LAFAAGWMAKSI
-211 PHLEP
+211 PHHEP
-216 ELNSGDVPK
+216 KPSPNDVPK
-225 KKLNAAV
+225 KKFNAAI

-267 VIERHT
+267 MTERF
-273 NTTVETV
+273 V
-280 ITAEQLAPEDSQVLE
+280 PKEDIGSH
-295 EYDVNKDG
+295 
-303 RLDEKESNNARDAIF
+303 F
-318 GRHVGTVYAI
+318 GTVYAI
-328 GNNAAL
+328 GNIAAL
-334 AIQLLFSIFAASFPR
+334 VVQLCFSIFAASFPK

-362 IALSSLFFIIAP
+362 VALSSLFFIIAP
-374 ILTAAS
+374 ILLAAS

-396 GRETLYNPLARQE
+396 GRETLYNPLSRQE

-416 VEVFVQRTGKVAAL
+416 VEVFIQRTGKVAAL

-437 ILLNTRNEAGHLE
+437 MFLNTRNEAGQLE
-450 TSLLGLQL
+450 TNLLGLQL
-458 LGGFTCITV
+458 LGGFTCIIV
-467 ALWFYCVKIVGRKF
+467 AIWFYCVKIVGRKF
-481 EALEQVQ
+481 ESLEREQQQAAATALGQAQEQ
-488 QESREA
+488 
-494 SLARAPEQTS
+494 PS
-504 AGAA
+504 AGTA

>member
-1 MPNDH
+1 MPNEH
-6 FSTGKKIAF
+6 FSNGKKIAF
-15 TGVMFLYINLVL
+15 TVVMFLYINLAL

-38 SLFINQYDG
+38 SLFIGLYDG

-74 AFLLVV
+74 AFMLVV
-80 FLTLITRLAKRQRLT
+80 FLTLVTRLAKRQRLT
-95 YCCMGLVIA
+95 YCCMGLIIA
-104 MTFYFLLQ
+104 MTFYFSLQ

-123 FYWFGALYISLMLAA
+123 FYWFGDLYISLMLAA

-160 LGAVSGGAIGSTYFR
+160 LGAVSGGAVGSTYFR
-175 GWIDEMKNQQ
+175 GWIEEMNNQQ
-185 WLELIIGIGVVICV
+185 WLHTIIGIGVVICL
-199 LAFVAGWLAKSI
+199 LAFAAGWMAKSI
-211 PHLEP
+211 PHHEP
-216 ELNSGDVPK
+216 KPSPNDVPK
-225 KKLNAAV
+225 KKFNAAI

-267 VIERHT
+267 MTERF
-273 NTTVETV
+273 V
-280 ITAEQLAPEDSQVLE
+280 PKEDIGS
-295 EYDVNKDG
+295 
-303 RLDEKESNNARDAIF
+303 RF
-318 GRHVGTVYAI
+318 GTVYAI
-328 GNNAAL
+328 GNIAAL
-334 AIQLLFSIFAASFPR
+334 VVQLCFSIFAASFPK

-362 IALSSLFFIIAP
+362 VALSSLFFIIAP
-374 ILTAAS
+374 ILLAAS

-396 GRETLYNPLARQE
+396 GRETLYNPLTRQE

-416 VEVFVQRTGKVAAL
+416 VEVFIQRTGKVAAL

-437 ILLNTRNEAGHLE
+437 MFLNTRNEAGQLE
-450 TSLLGLQL
+450 TNLLGLQL
-458 LGGFTCITV
+458 LGGFTCIIV
-467 ALWFYCVKIVGRKF
+467 AIWFYCVKIVGRKF
-481 EALEQVQ
+481 ESLEREQQQAAATALGQAQEQ
-488 QESREA
+488 
-494 SLARAPEQTS
+494 PS
-504 AGAA
+504 AGTA

>member
-1 MPNDH
+1 MPNDN
-6 FSTGKKIAF
+6 FSSGKKIAF
-15 TGVMFLYINLVL
+15 TVVMFLYINLAL

-38 SLFINQYDG
+38 TLFIGLYDG
-47 DQTFKLG
+47 DQTFNLG

-74 AFLLVV
+74 AFMLVV
-80 FLTLITRLAKRQRLT
+80 FLTLVTRLAKRQRLT
-95 YCCMGLVIA
+95 YCCMGLIIA
-104 MTFYFLLQ
+104 MTFYFSLQ

-123 FYWFGALYISLMLAA
+123 FYWFGDLYISLILAA

-160 LGAVSGGAIGSTYFR
+160 LGAVSGGAVGSTYFR
-175 GWIDEMKNQQ
+175 GWLGEMNNQQ
-185 WLELIIGIGVVICV
+185 WLHTIIGIGVVICL
-199 LAFVAGWLAKSI
+199 LAFAAGWMAKSI
-211 PHLEP
+211 PHHEP
-216 ELNSGDVPK
+216 IPSPNDIPK
-225 KKLNAAV
+225 KKFNAAI

-267 VIERHT
+267 MTERF
-273 NTTVETV
+273 V
-280 ITAEQLAPEDSQVLE
+280 PKEDIGSH
-295 EYDVNKDG
+295 
-303 RLDEKESNNARDAIF
+303 F
-318 GRHVGTVYAI
+318 GTVYAI
-328 GNNAAL
+328 GNIAAL
-334 AIQLLFSIFAASFPR
+334 VVQLCFSIFAAGFPK

-362 IALSSLFFIIAP
+362 VALSSLFFIIAP
-374 ILTAAS
+374 ILLAAS

-396 GRETLYNPLARQE
+396 GRETLYNPLSRQE

-416 VEVFVQRTGKVAAL
+416 VEVFIQRTGKVVAL

-437 ILLNTRNEAGHLE
+437 MFLNTRNEAGQLE

-458 LGGFTCITV
+458 LGGFTCIIF
-467 ALWFYCVKIVGRKF
+467 AIWLYCVKIVGRKF
-481 EALEQVQ
+481 ESLEREQQQTTGTALGQAQEQ
-488 QESREA
+488 
-494 SLARAPEQTS
+494 PS
-504 AGAA
+504 AGTA

>member
-38 SLFINQYDG
+38 SLFIGQYDG

-80 FLTLITRLAKRQRLT
+80 FLTLVTRLAKRQRLT

-104 MTFYFLLQ
+104 MTFCFWLQ

-123 FYWFGALYISLMLAA
+123 FYWFGDLYISLMLAA

-160 LGAVSGGAIGSTYFR
+160 LGAVSGGAVGSTYFR
-175 GWIDEMKNQQ
+175 GWIGEMNNQQ
-185 WLELIIGIGVVICV
+185 WLHTIIGIGVVICL
-199 LAFVAGWLAKSI
+199 LAFAAGWMAKSI
-211 PHLEP
+211 PHHEP
-216 ELNSGDVPK
+216 KPSPDDVQRK
-225 KKLNAAV
+225 KFNAAI
-232 EGASLVFKS
+232 EGASMVFKS

-253 YEITSEVLDYQFTA
+253 YEVTSEVLDYQFTA
-267 VIERHT
+267 MIERF
-273 NTTVETV
+273 V
-280 ITAEQLAPEDSQVLE
+280 PKEDIGSH
-295 EYDVNKDG
+295 
-303 RLDEKESNNARDAIF
+303 F
-318 GRHVGTVYAI
+318 GTVYAI
-328 GNNAAL
+328 GNVAAL
-334 AIQLLFSIFAASFPR
+334 IVQLGFSIFAANFPK
-349 YRIHWILLALPLA
+349 YRIHWILLALPLS
-362 IALSSLFFIIAP
+362 IAFSSLFFILVP
-374 ILTAAS
+374 ILIAGS
-380 LLKISDS
+380 ILKISDS

-396 GRETLYNPLARQE
+396 GRETLYNPLSRQE

-416 VEVFVQRTGKVAAL
+416 VEVFIQRTGKVAAL

-437 ILLNTRNEAGHLE
+437 MFLNTRNEAGQLQ

-458 LGGFTCITV
+458 LGGFTCIIV

-481 EALEQVQ
+481 EALERVHADSSSQALGQ
-488 QESREA
+488 
-494 SLARAPEQTS
+494 APEQTG
-504 AGAA
+504 AGAV

>member
-1 MPNDH
+1 MPNEH
-6 FSTGKKIAF
+6 FSNGKKIAF
-15 TGVMFLYINLVL
+15 TVVMFLYINLAL

-38 SLFINQYDG
+38 SLFIGLYDG

-74 AFLLVV
+74 AFMLVV
-80 FLTLITRLAKRQRLT
+80 FLTLVTRLAKRQRLT
-95 YCCMGLVIA
+95 YCCMGLIIA
-104 MTFYFLLQ
+104 MTFYFSLQ

-123 FYWFGALYISLMLAA
+123 FYWFGDLYISLMLAA

-160 LGAVSGGAIGSTYFR
+160 LGAVSGGAVGSTYFR
-175 GWIDEMKNQQ
+175 GWIEEMNNQQ
-185 WLELIIGIGVVICV
+185 WLHTIIGIGVVICL
-199 LAFVAGWLAKSI
+199 LAFAAGWMAKSI
-211 PHLEP
+211 PHHEP
-216 ELNSGDVPK
+216 KPSPNDVPK
-225 KKLNAAV
+225 KKFNAAI

-267 VIERHT
+267 MTERF
-273 NTTVETV
+273 V
-280 ITAEQLAPEDSQVLE
+280 PKE
-295 EYDVNKDG
+295 EIG
-303 RLDEKESNNARDAIF
+303 SRF
-318 GRHVGTVYAI
+318 GTVYAI
-328 GNNAAL
+328 GNIAAL
-334 AIQLLFSIFAASFPR
+334 VVQLCFSIFAAGFPK

-362 IALSSLFFIIAP
+362 VALSSLFFIIAP
-374 ILTAAS
+374 ILLAAS

-396 GRETLYNPLARQE
+396 GRETLYNPLSRQE

-416 VEVFVQRTGKVAAL
+416 VEVFIQRTGKVAAL

-437 ILLNTRNEAGHLE
+437 MFLNTRNEAGQLE
-450 TSLLGLQL
+450 TNLLGLQL
-458 LGGFTCITV
+458 LGGFTCIIV
-467 ALWFYCVKIVGRKF
+467 AIWFYCVKIVGRKF
-481 EALEQVQ
+481 ESLEREQQQATATALGQAQEQ
-488 QESREA
+488 
-494 SLARAPEQTS
+494 PS
-504 AGAA
+504 AGTA

>member
-1 MPNDH
+1 MPNDN
-6 FSTGKKIAF
+6 FSSGKKIAF
-15 TGVMFLYINLVL
+15 TVVMFLYINLAL

-38 SLFINQYDG
+38 SLFIGLYDG

-74 AFLLVV
+74 AFMLVV
-80 FLTLITRLAKRQRLT
+80 FLTLVTRLAKRQRLT
-95 YCCMGLVIA
+95 YCCMGLIIA
-104 MTFYFLLQ
+104 MTFYFSLHL

-123 FYWFGALYISLMLAA
+123 FYWFGDLYISLILAA

-160 LGAVSGGAIGSTYFR
+160 LGAVSGGAVGSTYFR
-175 GWIDEMKNQQ
+175 GWIEEMNNQQ
-185 WLELIIGIGVVICV
+185 WLHTIIGIGVVICL
-199 LAFVAGWLAKSI
+199 LAFAAGWMAKSI
-211 PHLEP
+211 PHHEP
-216 ELNSGDVPK
+216 IPSPNDIPK
-225 KKLNAAV
+225 KKFNAAI

-267 VIERHT
+267 MTERF
-273 NTTVETV
+273 V
-280 ITAEQLAPEDSQVLE
+280 PKEDIGSH
-295 EYDVNKDG
+295 
-303 RLDEKESNNARDAIF
+303 F
-318 GRHVGTVYAI
+318 GTVYAI
-328 GNNAAL
+328 GNIAAL
-334 AIQLLFSIFAASFPR
+334 VVQLCFSIFAAGFPK

-362 IALSSLFFIIAP
+362 VALSSLFFIIAP
-374 ILTAAS
+374 ILLAAS

-396 GRETLYNPLARQE
+396 GRETLYNPLSRQE

-416 VEVFVQRTGKVAAL
+416 VEVFIQRTGKVVAL

-437 ILLNTRNEAGHLE
+437 MFLNTRNEAGQLE

-458 LGGFTCITV
+458 LGGFTCIIF
-467 ALWFYCVKIVGRKF
+467 AIWFYCVKIVGRKF
-481 EALEQVQ
+481 ESLESEQQQTTGTALGQAQEQ
-488 QESREA
+488 
-494 SLARAPEQTS
+494 PS
-504 AGAA
+504 AGTA

>member
-6 FSTGKKIAF
+6 FSNGKKIAF
-15 TGVMFLYINLVL
+15 TVVMFLYINLAL

-38 SLFINQYDG
+38 SLFIGLYDG
-47 DQTFKLG
+47 DKTFKLG

-74 AFLLVV
+74 AFMLVI
-80 FLTLITRLAKRQRLT
+80 FLTLVTRLAKRQRLT
-95 YCCMGLVIA
+95 YCCMGLIIA
-104 MTFYFLLQ
+104 MTFYFSLQ

-123 FYWFGALYISLMLAA
+123 FYWFGDLYISLMLAA

-160 LGAVSGGAIGSTYFR
+160 LGAVSGGAVGSTYFR
-175 GWIDEMKNQQ
+175 GWIEEMNNQQ
-185 WLELIIGIGVVICV
+185 WLNTIIGIGVVICL
-199 LAFVAGWLAKSI
+199 LAFAAGWMAKSI
-211 PHLEP
+211 PHHEP
-216 ELNSGDVPK
+216 NPSPNDVPK
-225 KKLNAAV
+225 KKFNAAI

-267 VIERHT
+267 MTERF
-273 NTTVETV
+273 V
-280 ITAEQLAPEDSQVLE
+280 PKEDIGSH
-295 EYDVNKDG
+295 
-303 RLDEKESNNARDAIF
+303 F
-318 GRHVGTVYAI
+318 GTVYAI
-328 GNNAAL
+328 GNIAAL
-334 AIQLLFSIFAASFPR
+334 VVQLCFSIFAANFPK
-349 YRIHWILLALPLA
+349 YRIHWTLLALPLA
-362 IALSSLFFIIAP
+362 VALSSLFFIIVP
-374 ILTAAS
+374 ILLAAS

-396 GRETLYNPLARQE
+396 GRETLYNPLSRQE

-416 VEVFVQRTGKVAAL
+416 VEVFIQRTGKVAAL

-437 ILLNTRNEAGHLE
+437 IFLNTRNEAGQLE

-458 LGGFTCITV
+458 LGGFTCIIV

-481 EALEQVQ
+481 ESLEREQQQATATALGQPPGRPEN
-488 QESREA
+488 
-494 SLARAPEQTS
+494 SLTRLRR
-504 AGAA
+504 GAFGS